1 MQTIFF
7 IYIKNQI
14 ILYIIL
20 LLVWA
25 DTRDLKLSDEII
37 RVYNFLKSER
47 VKIKDKWGVKNGKDK
62 EKL

>member
-1 MQTIFF
+1 
-7 IYIKNQI
+7 
-14 ILYIIL
+14 
-20 LLVWA
+20 LVWA